1 MIISKKK
8 PMNYGGQTEVLY
20 YEVFDDGYGILVK
33 NICGSHPC
41 GYVKIPDEI
50 ISKIKEDN
58 PSYLVGE
65 DNIWID
71 AEIHGGITFC
81 GYMEGFDDEFFIGWD
96 YAHAGDYCW
105 WCPGLAHHKNYNER
119 HWTTDEIIDHARLVI
134 KALREGRYEV

>member
-1 MIISKKK
+1 MIISEKK

-33 NICGSHPC
+33 NIHGSYPC
-41 GYVKIPDEI
+41 GYVKLPDER
-50 ISKIKEDN
+50 
-58 PSYLVGE
+58 YLIE
-65 DNIWID
+65 EEKIWID

-81 GYMEGFDDEFFIGWD
+81 GHMEGFDDEFFIGWD

-105 WCPGLAHHKNYNER
+105 WGPGLERYRYSNER
-119 HWTTDEIIDHARLVI
+119 RWTTDEIIDHAKLVI